1 LVIGNWLLVTG
12 NWLLVIGYWQSI
24 IGDRF
29 GRSGGLRLSS
39 DKQVRIL
46 AYQLTKV
53 NNKTAKI
60 VKIFGRPELAEWVY
74 WSFLFIL
81 STVEWVYQRKPFFA
95 KKTLFMP

>member
-1 LVIGNWLLVTG
+1 MAALPISWGE
-12 NWLLVIGYWQSI
+12 
-24 IGDRF
+24 RF
-29 GRSGGLRLSS
+29 TRYDSRDTRYELSCRSGGLRLSS
-39 DKQVRIL
+39 DKQMGIL

-53 NNKTAKI
+53 NKKTAKI